1 MRGHANLMTEEYQK
15 LSAQFEEVTQEQH
28 AARHTLLVKIL
39 AGEIVGWRTAAEII
53 QESVGK
59 LVDDETIDPKFAAEL
74 QNKFIDGLKTTAE
87 QMRRAINTEL
97 GIIVEGRLDGETPE
111 T

>member
-1 MRGHANLMTEEYQK
+1 M
-15 LSAQFEEVTQEQH
+15 
-28 AARHTLLVKIL
+28 
-39 AGEIVGWRTAAEII
+39 
-53 QESVGK
+53 
-59 LVDDETIDPKFAAEL
+59 VDDETIDPKFAAEL